1 MKWADIKPYIA
12 KFAPMLGTALGGPLG
27 GAAGAVLGNIL
38 GVKDAKPE
46 DIKAAFINGTLT
58 GEQLVALK
66 KADQEFELQ
75 CKAMDINS
83 VKDLEALAVQD
94 RDSARQRE
102 VAVKDLTPAIG
113 FYMITTGFFGLLI
126 FMLKWGIPEGNKE
139 VLFTMVGVL
148 GTAWV
153 GAVQYYYGSTRGSTE
168 KNQML
173 FNSTPTDKIP

>member
-12 KFAPMLGTALGGPLG
+12 KFAPMLGAALGGPLG
-27 GAAGAVLGNIL
+27 GAAGAVLGNVL

-58 GEQLVALK
+58 GEQLVAIK

-75 CKAMDINS
+75 CKDMDINS

-94 RDSARQRE
+94 RDSARKRE
-102 VAVKDLTPAIG
+102 MVVKDLTPAIG
-113 FYMITTGFFGLLI
+113 FYMITAGFFGLLM
-126 FMLKWGIPEGNKE
+126 FMLRWGVPVENKE

-148 GTAWV
+148 GTAWI

-168 KNQML
+168 KSRML

>member
-66 KADQEFELQ
+66 KAEQDFGIQ
-75 CKAMDINS
+75 CRAMEINS
-83 VKDLEALAVQD
+83 VKDLESLAVQD
-94 RDSARQRE
+94 RASARNLAIQT
-102 VAVKDLTPAIG
+102 KDWTPRLLAGGVTIG
-113 FYMITTGFFGLLI
+113 FFSLL
-126 FMLKWGIPEGNKE
+126 FYLLKWAPPEGNKD
-139 VLFTMVGVL
+139 VLNILLGSL
-148 GTAWV
+148 GTAWI
-153 GAVQYYYGSTRGSTE
+153 AVMNYYFGSSNSSKGKDEMIYR
-168 KNQML
+168 
-173 FNSTPTDKIP
+173 STPTD